1 MINKIIKKLV
11 FLYVYI
17 TKRNIYILNEN
28 SKEIHHLNNV
38 HNNCKINLMTNI
50 KYTNKK
56 NLNSYLASEYNGC
69 RWCFKKED
77 KG

>member
-1 MINKIIKKLV
+1 MINKIINKLV

-38 HNNCKINLMTNI
+38 HNNCKMN
-50 KYTNKK
+50 YTSAK
-56 NLNSYLASEYNGC
+56 
-69 RWCFKKED
+69 D
-77 KG
+77 